1 MSKRTNEIKFA
12 GNYVTILGD
21 RVEAG
26 QKAPDFVALKN
37 DLSEYKLSDN
47 SGKVRIISVVPSV
60 DTGVCALQTERFN
73 KEAANLPNVEIVTIS
88 VDLPFALGRF
98 CGDKGIENSV
108 TLSDHKTLDFGTKYG
123 FVVEELRLLTR
134 GIVVVG
140 ADDTIKYVE
149 YVGEITDHPNY
160 DAVLEVVKGL

>member
-1 MSKRTNEIKFA
+1 MSKRTNEITFA

-21 RVEAG
+21 KVEVG

-47 SGKVRIISVVPSV
+47 SGVTRVISVVPSV

-73 KEAANLPNVEIVTIS
+73 REAANLPNVEIITIS
-88 VDLPFALGRF
+88 ADLPFALGRF
-98 CGDKGIENSV
+98 CGDKGIDNSV

-123 FVVEELRLLTR
+123 YVIEELRLLTR
-134 GIVVVG
+134 GILVVD
-140 ADDTIKYVE
+140 ADDTIRYVE
-149 YVGEITDHPNY
+149 YVSEITDHPNY
-160 DAVLEVVKGL
+160 DAALEVVKGL